1 MKTLLIFVLS
11 LSTMCMNIQQTRANN
26 LGNNDILAM
35 TSVNFSAPE
44 KERAVTVTIMNA
56 FKESIEI
63 LLVDENDIVLYNEDL
78 TNVENYA
85 KKLNLSQIEN
95 GKYHITVA
103 RKLKKTIQ
111 PFELTE
117 SGVQLIKNERKE
129 IFLPYIVQKGSFVD
143 VNCMAPNYT
152 NIYIRIFDNEGKLVK
167 EDKNYFVFDLKK
179 RFDLSK
185 LQSGVY
191 FIEVSF
197 DDETKFLTI
206 KL

>member
-111 PFELTE
+111 PFECILL
-117 SGVQLIKNERKE
+117 GV
-129 IFLPYIVQKGSFVD
+129 
-143 VNCMAPNYT
+143 
-152 NIYIRIFDNEGKLVK
+152 
-167 EDKNYFVFDLKK
+167 
-179 RFDLSK
+179 
-185 LQSGVY
+185 
-191 FIEVSF
+191 
-197 DDETKFLTI
+197 
-206 KL
+206 